1 MKNIKNLALT
11 VLISLSFLACK
22 TALYDHYSFTKT
34 LETKAE
40 ALSLIEVSDQ
50 EYTQHKSKIEALQNQ
65 LDLMVAYEK
74 AKSQN
79 EITIQMWHY
88 LKNDNSSLQQFL
100 DLWGEQ
106 NTMSTV
112 FKEEY
117 KPQVAHIFDL
127 MADYETK
134 KSKESKSLLL
144 DLITN

>member
-1 MKNIKNLALT
+1 MQRKEKIM
-11 VLISLSFLACK
+11 VVEFLGK
-22 TALYDHYSFTKT
+22 DVEFDEST
-34 LETKAE
+34 LNDEE
-40 ALSLIEVSDQ
+40 FVVF
-50 EYTQHKSKIEALQNQ
+50 EALQNQ

-79 EITIQMWHY
+79 EITIQMWNY

-100 DLWGEQ
+100 DLWEEQ

-117 KPQVAHIFDL
+117 KPQAAHIFDL